1 MTALIEPKRLKCE
14 FVKPE
19 NVSERTTYYLTFL
32 KGVAED
38 PLFTPIAT
46 LVGDAKTQ
54 VLKLGAAEV
63 DAQTRIPGKV
73 AIRDKENTATEIMM
87 DKVLGK
93 VQEAGDDD
101 LENAEIIFKAHNLK
115 IVAYKK
121 RERDV
126 FAVKHGKTS
135 KTFIYQN
142 KKVANRASYLCM
154 ISPDK
159 ERWFVGNFGNNTTGI
174 VDKCGEE
181 DLIVGKQ
188 YFMKSQNDVKGVK
201 SDWSQIIEK
210 YCV

>member
-1 MTALIEPKRLKCE
+1 MTTNSEPKRLKCE
-14 FVKPE
+14 YVKPE

-32 KGVAED
+32 KGMVED
-38 PLFTPIAT
+38 PLFTAIAT
-46 LVGDAKTQ
+46 LLGDAKTQ
-54 VLKLGAAEV
+54 VLKLQTAEI

-121 RERDV
+121 RERDI

-135 KTFIYQN
+135 KTFAYKN
-142 KKVANRASYLCM
+142 KKAHKAASYLCM

-159 ERWFVGNFGNNTTGI
+159 NTWFVGNFGRSTTGI

-181 DLIVGKQ
+181 DLVVGKL
-188 YFMKSQNDVKGVK
+188 YFLKSQFDIKGVK

-210 YCV
+210 YCI